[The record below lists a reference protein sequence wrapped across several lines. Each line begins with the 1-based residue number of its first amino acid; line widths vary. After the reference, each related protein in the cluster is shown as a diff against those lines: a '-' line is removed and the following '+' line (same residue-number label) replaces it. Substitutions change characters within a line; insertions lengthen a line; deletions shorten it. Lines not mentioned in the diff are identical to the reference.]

1 MEQNNMCFCTDEI
14 ISINN
19 RQYRIVGYVNLRN
32 SLDESNWTEYKLID
46 INNGV
51 VKWLSIDIKYKEYA
65 LYTKSSSQVESYI
78 KDGSYHQVD
87 TGKAQ
92 IMDVHGETDSFY
104 GEEVYFEEFE
114 DSSEEKI
121 IGIERWGDETE
132 YWTGLYLDSYEI
144 QRDSTNNRSHM
155 SNTNSMDTDMYQN
168 DMSNTSNSLSGPS
181 KMKRYG
187 ILALVIMLMIT
198 PACNL
203 ISHFNKVDLLEK
215 INDDNRF
222 EYITSMTADL
232 NNSHK
237 ANVYRANGMTI
248 SDATKAI
255 LHHAG
260 DSLEKVDENVED
272 KSVAIMTKSNYC
284 LVYTSE
290 SNEILVQVSGRE
302 YAYSSTHVPYR
313 SYRTTG
319 LFYRNY
325 YYRYGYN
332 SDRNRFNNQNTAY
345 KSYTAGKTNV
355 STNNVYEDYANT
367 IRQGSTSNRSSSGGG
382 TSFGK

>member
-1 MEQNNMCFCTDEI
+1 MEQNSMCFYTGET

-19 RQYRIVGYVNLRN
+19 RQYRIVGYVNFRN
-32 SLDESNWTEYKLID
+32 SADEANWTEYKLID

-51 VKWLSIDIKYKEYA
+51 MKWLSIDIKYKEYA
-65 LYTKSSSQVESYI
+65 LYTKSSELVQNHI
-78 KDGSYHQVD
+78 KDGSYHKVD

-92 IMDVHGETDSFY
+92 IMDVQGETDSFY

-155 SNTNSMDTDMYQN
+155 SNTNSMDRDMYQN
-168 DMSNTSNSLSGPS
+168 NMCHTSNSLSGPS

-187 ILALVIMLMIT
+187 ILVLVIMLMIT

-203 ISHFNKVDLLEK
+203 ISHFNKVDLLKK

-232 NNSHK
+232 DNSKK
-237 ANVYRANGMTI
+237 ANVYKANRMTI

-255 LHHAG
+255 LDHAG
-260 DSLEKVDENVED
+260 NSLEKVDENVED

-290 SNEILVQVSGRE
+290 SNETLVQVSGRE
-302 YAYSSTHVPYR
+302 YAYSSTHAPYR
-313 SYRTTG
+313 SYRATG
-319 LFYRNY
+319 IFYRNY
-325 YYRYGYN
+325 YYRHGYD
-332 SDRNRFNNQNTAY
+332 SDRKRFNNQKTAY
-345 KSYTAGKTNV
+345 RSYTAGKTNV
-355 STNNVYEDYANT
+355 SANNVYEDYANT
-367 IRQGSTSNRSSSGGG
+367 IRQDSTSNRSSSGGG